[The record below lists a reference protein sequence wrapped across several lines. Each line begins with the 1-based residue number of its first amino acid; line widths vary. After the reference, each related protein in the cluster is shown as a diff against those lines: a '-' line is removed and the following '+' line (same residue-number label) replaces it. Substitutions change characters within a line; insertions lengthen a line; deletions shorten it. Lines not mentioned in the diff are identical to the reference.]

1 MIEDFELIGF
11 NEYYFYNLSVNGA
24 LISVQISENNS
35 IISIANNE
43 VFKVLKE

>member
-1 MIEDFELIGF
+1 
-11 NEYYFYNLSVNGA
+11 

-43 VFKVLKE
+43 VFNVFKE